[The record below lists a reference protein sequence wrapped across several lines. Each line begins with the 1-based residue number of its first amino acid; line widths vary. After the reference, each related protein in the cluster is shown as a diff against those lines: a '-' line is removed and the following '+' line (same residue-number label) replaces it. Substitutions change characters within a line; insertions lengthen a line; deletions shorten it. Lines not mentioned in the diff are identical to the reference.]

1 MSHDSEQVQ
10 TTILIILMAAD
21 PAPLSVEQILSETT
35 GGITLIEVADG
46 LDKLFTRGLVQ
57 PLAAHPP
64 NPGYRPSAV
73 LTACGHLHLRKIVA
87 DALASMIA
95 EDAEA
100 DGGCH
105 GDVSDHLKRERPQ

>member
-21 PAPLSVEQILSETT
+21 PKPLSIEQIREETID
-35 GGITLIEVADG
+35 GVTLEEISDG
-46 LDKLFTRGLVQ
+46 LNKLFERGLVQ
-57 PLAAHPP
+57 SLYVHPP
-64 NPGYRPSAV
+64 NSGLCSSAA

-95 EDAEA
+95 EDDEGE
-100 DGGCH
+100 DH
-105 GDVSDHLKRERPQ
+105 GDVSDHLKGRKTQ